1 MNMVNNTFTHK
12 DGLRNQHT
20 KQIRLQVQTYV
31 QEFQAKNH
39 RAPTQNEVGQKF
51 GIEARYAGIVLANL
65 RNGGKIAKTKGNE
78 VATLAGGQLQYI
90 RCLQCVEQTCAR
102 SEKSETLRGWTLVNM
117 RGHVGVC
124 HKCSKGVAR

>member
-1 MNMVNNTFTHK
+1 MLNNTFTHK

-20 KQIRLQVQTYV
+20 KQIRLQVQAYV
-31 QEFQAKNH
+31 HEFETKHQ
-39 RAPTQNEVGQKF
+39 RAPTQNEVGRKF

-65 RNGGKIAKTKGNE
+65 RNGGKIAKTKGKE
-78 VATLAGGQLQYI
+78 VATLASGQLQYI
-90 RCLQCVEQTCAR
+90 RCLQCGEQTCAC

-124 HKCSKGVAR
+124 HKCSKAVAR